1 MDKIKIHVLRT
12 GEVRVSPPRQR
23 TIPTLSRMSFTLLS
37 VLAVLFLSSCHR
49 NKTEVPQSPSITAE
63 MAYEGVNN
71 YCHREYDWSAAEENS
86 TMMYVTMGDETE
98 TEYKVV
104 FRSYTGALVNFYVD
118 KASGTT
124 RVVESV
130 PTLGVDSL
138 VATIDLSDYLEKD

>member
-1 MDKIKIHVLRT
+1 MMKQMKY
-12 GEVRVSPPRQR
+12 
-23 TIPTLSRMSFTLLS
+23 FALLS

-49 NKTEVPQSPSITAE
+49 NKTEVSQSPAITAE

-98 TEYKVV
+98 TEYKLV

-138 VATIDLSDYLEKD
+138 VATIDLSDYLVKAN

>member
-1 MDKIKIHVLRT
+1 MMKQMKY
-12 GEVRVSPPRQR
+12 
-23 TIPTLSRMSFTLLS
+23 FALLS

-49 NKTEVPQSPSITAE
+49 NKTEVSQSPAITAE

-138 VATIDLSDYLEKD
+138 VATIDLSDYLVKAN

>member
-1 MDKIKIHVLRT
+1 MMKQMKY
-12 GEVRVSPPRQR
+12 
-23 TIPTLSRMSFTLLS
+23 FALLS
-37 VLAVLFLSSCHR
+37 VLAVLFLSSCHG
-49 NKTEVPQSPSITAE
+49 NKTEVSQSPAITAE

-98 TEYKVV
+98 AEYKVV
-104 FRSYTGALVNFYVD
+104 FRSFTGALVNFYVD

-138 VATIDLSDYLEKD
+138 VATIDLSDYLVKAN

>member
-1 MDKIKIHVLRT
+1 MMKQMKY
-12 GEVRVSPPRQR
+12 
-23 TIPTLSRMSFTLLS
+23 FALLS

-49 NKTEVPQSPSITAE
+49 NKTEVSLSPAITAE

-118 KASGTT
+118 KVSGTT
-124 RVVESV
+124 CVVESV

-138 VATIDLSDYLEKD
+138 VATIDLSDYLEKAN

>member
-1 MDKIKIHVLRT
+1 
-12 GEVRVSPPRQR
+12 
-23 TIPTLSRMSFTLLS
+23 
-37 VLAVLFLSSCHR
+37 
-49 NKTEVPQSPSITAE
+49 

-138 VATIDLSDYLEKD
+138 VATIDLSDYLEKAN